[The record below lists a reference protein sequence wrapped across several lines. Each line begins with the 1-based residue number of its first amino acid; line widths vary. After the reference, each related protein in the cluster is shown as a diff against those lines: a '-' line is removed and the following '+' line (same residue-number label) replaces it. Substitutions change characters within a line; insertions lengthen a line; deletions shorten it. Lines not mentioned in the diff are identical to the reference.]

1 MVTFMKEYV
10 VYKGDEFIA
19 LGTLEELSKLL
30 NVKMESLRWLS
41 TPSAIKRSQNKRI
54 EVYLIEDEKEQ

>member
-1 MVTFMKEYV
+1 MVTFMKEYA